1 MLLLILLTEGRTRNL
16 HTWQKYDAKHTHTE
30 ISLSQQNAHYAKS
43 MGLRKFGEGGSL
55 SACFS
60 SSLHLKSL
68 EQKKKKHQSSWKCLE
83 ETLRP
88 WVFLASLEKIIVWIL
103 FSSGSRETQGA
114 MAKQRGVL
122 QLEMK
127 AIPQLSGPGIVFREV
142 LHLST
147 NSTGSGGPAHF

>member
-68 EQKKKKHQSSWKCLE
+68 EQKKKKK
-83 ETLRP
+83 P
-88 WVFLASLEKIIVWIL
+88 PVK
-103 FSSGSRETQGA
+103 
-114 MAKQRGVL
+114 
-122 QLEMK
+122 LEM
-127 AIPQLSGPGIVFREV
+127 
-142 LHLST
+142 
-147 NSTGSGGPAHF
+147 SGGNTEAMDFPSISGKDNSMDSLLLRVQGDPRSHG